1 MGDTIARDFERLP
14 WLTDDVRRRPK
25 SRRSASWVVAFL
37 AASAVAIIAA
47 FSFWLGM
54 NGALAP
60 RPAVTTQPETRVDL
74 PPAVNA
80 PSESALAQP
89 QPAMPQVQPARVPAP
104 VVIRQQEEVRI
115 ASAPRERKV
124 VHRVNPAKSARPKAA
139 AAARKAPEKKAVTY
153 SNPWKSDG
161 VSGRMVRIGAYGS
174 LEKGKKAWS
183 QLAQLSPSFKK
194 LPAVVTDLPSRNGRI
209 YYWLQ
214 VGTTSQA
221 HSEVLCQRM
230 RAIGQSCLVV
240 DLAGARK
247 GSGNERQ
254 PVGL

>member
-25 SRRSASWVVAFL
+25 KRSANWVVAFL

-47 FSFWLGM
+47 LSFWLGM
-54 NGALAP
+54 NGAFAP
-60 RPAVTTQPETRVDL
+60 KPAVQTQPETRVDL
-74 PPAVNA
+74 PAADPLFEPAPIQPEPVMPRVEPA
-80 PSESALAQP
+80 PF
-89 QPAMPQVQPARVPAP
+89 PAP

-115 ASAPRERKV
+115 ASASRRRDV
-124 VHRVNPAKSARPKAA
+124 VHRAKTTRPKAA
-139 AAARKAPEKKAVTY
+139 AAAKKVPEKKTVAY

-183 QLAQLSPSFKK
+183 QLAQLSPSFKR
-194 LPAVVTDLPSRNGRI
+194 LPAVVTDLPSRTGRI

-230 RAIGQSCLVV
+230 RSIGQSCLVV
-240 DLAGARK
+240 DLAGAR

-254 PVGL
+254 PAGL

>member
-1 MGDTIARDFERLP
+1 MRDTIARDFERLP

-25 SRRSASWVVAFL
+25 RSANWVVAFL
-37 AASAVAIIAA
+37 AASAVAMIAA
-47 FSFWLGM
+47 LSFWLGM
-54 NGALAP
+54 NGSLAP
-60 RPAVTTQPETRVDL
+60 KPAVQTQPEARVDL
-74 PPAVNA
+74 PAANP
-80 PSESALAQP
+80 PSEPVPIQP
-89 QPAMPQVQPARVPAP
+89 EPVMPRVEPAPLPAP

-115 ASAPRERKV
+115 ASASASRRREA
-124 VHRVNPAKSARPKAA
+124 VHREHRAKTTRPKAA
-139 AAARKAPEKKAVTY
+139 AAAKKVAEKKAVTY
-153 SNPWKSDG
+153 SNPWKSEG

-183 QLAQLSPSFKK
+183 QLAQLSPSFKR

-240 DLAGARK
+240 DLAGARR
-247 GSGNERQ
+247 GSRNERQ

>member
-1 MGDTIARDFERLP
+1 MSGTILADDTDRLP
-14 WLTDDVRRRPK
+14 WLTDEFKRRPK
-25 SRRSASWVVAFL
+25 RQSNWVVAFL

-54 NGALAP
+54 NGGLAP
-60 RPAVTTQPETRVDL
+60 KAITTQPETRVDL

-80 PSESALAQP
+80 PSEPALAP
-89 QPAMPQVQPARVPAP
+89 AQPAMPQVEPAPVPAP

-115 ASAPRERKV
+115 APALRERKV
-124 VHRVNPAKSARPKAA
+124 VHRANRAKTTL
-139 AAARKAPEKKAVTY
+139 RKAPAAAKKAPQKTATY

-183 QLAQLSPSFKK
+183 QLAKLSPSFKK
-194 LPAVVTDLPSRNGRI
+194 LPAVVTDLPSRTGRV

-230 RAIGQSCLVV
+230 RSIGQSCLVV

-247 GSGNERQ
+247 GSRNERQ
-254 PVGL
+254 PVGI

>member
-14 WLTDDVRRRPK
+14 WLTDEVRRRPK
-25 SRRSASWVVAFL
+25 PRRSANWVVAFL

-54 NGALAP
+54 NGMLAQK
-60 RPAVTTQPETRVDL
+60 PAAQPETRVNL
-74 PPAVNA
+74 PPAAN
-80 PSESALAQP
+80 PMSEPGLIQP
-89 QPAMPQVQPARVPAP
+89 EPAMPQVEPAPVPAP
-104 VVIRQQEEVRI
+104 VVIRQQEEIRI
-115 ASAPRERKV
+115 ESAARERKA
-124 VHRVNPAKSARPKAA
+124 VHSERRTKTMPAKAASAKEAA
-139 AAARKAPEKKAVTY
+139 EKKKAVTY

-174 LEKGKKAWS
+174 LEKGKKAWA
-183 QLAQLSPSFKK
+183 QLAQLSPSFKR
-194 LPAVVTDLPSRNGRI
+194 LPAVVTDLPSRTGRI

-230 RAIGQSCLVV
+230 RSIGQSCLVV
-240 DLAGARK
+240 DLAGAR

-254 PVGL
+254 PAGL

>member
-1 MGDTIARDFERLP
+1 MGDTIARDLERLP

-25 SRRSASWVVAFL
+25 KRSANWVVAFL

-47 FSFWLGM
+47 LSFWLGM

-60 RPAVTTQPETRVDL
+60 KPAVQTQPETRVDL
-74 PPAVNA
+74 PAADPLSEPAPIQPEPVMPRVEPA
-80 PSESALAQP
+80 PL
-89 QPAMPQVQPARVPAP
+89 PAP

-115 ASAPRERKV
+115 ASASRRRGV
-124 VHRVNPAKSARPKAA
+124 VHRAKTTCPKAA
-139 AAARKAPEKKAVTY
+139 AAAKKVPEKKTVAY

-183 QLAQLSPSFKK
+183 QLAQLSPSFKR
-194 LPAVVTDLPSRNGRI
+194 LPAVVTDLPSRTGRI

-230 RAIGQSCLVV
+230 RSIGQSCLVV
-240 DLAGARK
+240 DLAGAR

-254 PVGL
+254 PAGL

>member
-14 WLTDDVRRRPK
+14 WLTDEVRRRPK
-25 SRRSASWVVAFL
+25 PRRSANWVVAFL

-60 RPAVTTQPETRVDL
+60 KPGALAPPETRVDL
-74 PPAVNA
+74 PPAAN
-80 PSESALAQP
+80 PLSEPGLIQP
-89 QPAMPQVQPARVPAP
+89 EPAMPQVEPAPVPAP

-115 ASAPRERKV
+115 ASAPRERKA
-124 VHRVNPAKSARPKAA
+124 VHSERRTKTTQAKAA
-139 AAARKAPEKKAVTY
+139 SAKKTAEKKAVTY

-174 LEKGKKAWS
+174 LEKGKKAWT
-183 QLAQLSPSFKK
+183 QLAQLSPSFKR
-194 LPAVVTDLPSRNGRI
+194 LPAVVTDLPSRTGRI

-240 DLAGARK
+240 DLAGARGNK
-247 GSGNERQ
+247 NERQ
-254 PVGL
+254 PVGI

>member
-25 SRRSASWVVAFL
+25 GSANWVVAFL

-47 FSFWLGM
+47 LSFWLGM
-54 NGALAP
+54 NGVLAP
-60 RPAVTTQPETRVDL
+60 KPALHMQPQARLDL
-74 PPAVNA
+74 PAADPLSEPAPFEAETVM
-80 PSESALAQP
+80 PSVEPVPL
-89 QPAMPQVQPARVPAP
+89 PAP

-115 ASAPRERKV
+115 TASASRRREAVRHE
-124 VHRVNPAKSARPKAA
+124 HRAKMTRPQTAA
-139 AAARKAPEKKAVTY
+139 AAKKVPEKKAVAY

-183 QLAQLSPSFKK
+183 QLAQLSPSFKR
-194 LPAVVTDLPSRNGRI
+194 LPAVVTDLPSRTGRI

-230 RAIGQSCLVV
+230 RSIGQSCLVV
-240 DLAGARK
+240 DLAGAR

>member
-1 MGDTIARDFERLP
+1 MGDVIARDFERLP
-14 WLTDDVRRRPK
+14 WLTDDVRRP
-25 SRRSASWVVAFL
+25 RRSANWVVAFL

-47 FSFWLGM
+47 LSFWLGM
-54 NGALAP
+54 NGVLTP
-60 RPAVTTQPETRVDL
+60 KPTVPVQPETRVDL
-74 PPAVNA
+74 PPAAN
-80 PSESALAQP
+80 PLSDPALIQP
-89 QPAMPQVQPARVPAP
+89 EPAMPQVEPAPVPAS

-115 ASAPRERKV
+115 ASATRERKV
-124 VHRVNPAKSARPKAA
+124 VHRERRANGTRAEAA
-139 AAARKAPEKKAVTY
+139 AASKKTSEKKAVTY

-183 QLAQLSPSFKK
+183 QLAQLSPSFKR

-240 DLAGARK
+240 DLEGAQR
-247 GSGNERQ
+247 GSVNERQ

>member
-1 MGDTIARDFERLP
+1 MTPML
-14 WLTDDVRRRPK
+14 
-25 SRRSASWVVAFL
+25 SVVAVTPT
-37 AASAVAIIAA
+37 SVA
-47 FSFWLGM
+47 
-54 NGALAP
+54 P
-60 RPAVTTQPETRVDL
+60 PL
-74 PPAVNA
+74 PPGGAGTPVVVPPA
-80 PSESALAQP
+80 PVV
-89 QPAMPQVQPARVPAP
+89 PAPVPAP

-115 ASAPRERKV
+115 ASALRERKV
-124 VHRVNPAKSARPKAA
+124 VHRARTARPKAA
-139 AAARKAPEKKAVTY
+139 TAAKKAPAKKAVTY
-153 SNPWKSDG
+153 SNPWKSEG

-183 QLAQLSPSFKK
+183 QIAQLSPSFKR

-240 DLAGARK
+240 DLAGARR
-247 GSGNERQ
+247 GIGNERQ

>member
-14 WLTDDVRRRPK
+14 WLTDEVRRRPK
-25 SRRSASWVVAFL
+25 PRRSANWVVAFL

-54 NGALAP
+54 NGTLAP
-60 RPAVTTQPETRVDL
+60 KPAAQPETRVNL
-74 PPAVNA
+74 PPAAN
-80 PSESALAQP
+80 PLSEPGLIQLE
-89 QPAMPQVQPARVPAP
+89 PAMPQVEPAPVPAP
-104 VVIRQQEEVRI
+104 VVIRQQEEIRI
-115 ASAPRERKV
+115 ASAPRERKA
-124 VHRVNPAKSARPKAA
+124 VHSERRTRAIPAKAASANKTA
-139 AAARKAPEKKAVTY
+139 EKKAVTY

-174 LEKGKKAWS
+174 LEKGKKAWA
-183 QLAQLSPSFKK
+183 QLAQLSPSFKR
-194 LPAVVTDLPSRNGRI
+194 LPAVVTDLPSRTGRI

-230 RAIGQSCLVV
+230 RSIGQSCLVV
-240 DLAGARK
+240 DLAGAR

-254 PVGL
+254 PAGL